1 MFHGSH
7 IDKQALWFFNAETRF
22 MGLSNSRKLVAS
34 IFKTTFSKRGPK

>member
-1 MFHGSH
+1 MDLILISRPCG
-7 IDKQALWFFNAETRF
+7 FFNAETRF